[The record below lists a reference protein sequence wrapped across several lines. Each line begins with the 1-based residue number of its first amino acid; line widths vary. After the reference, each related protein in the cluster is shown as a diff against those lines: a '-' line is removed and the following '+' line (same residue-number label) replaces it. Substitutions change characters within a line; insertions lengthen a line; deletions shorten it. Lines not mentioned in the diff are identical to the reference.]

1 MLLARRPR
9 RRGLSLLEVLTA
21 LAIFLFSLIVI
32 SQLVG
37 LAGDRALAVQQQGD
51 AAQKCQ
57 SKLAEVVIGAVPLA
71 SQPDQ
76 PLDDDPDWMWS
87 MTAEPADVANLWSVN
102 VRVYRQQSD
111 GTQVEC
117 SFSRLVFDPA
127 ARGSTMDNVTIAGTE
142 STGATGTGTTGQ
154 QPAPATT
161 PQPAAQPAAPQP
173 AAPQPSAP
181 AAPSGGTARPPS
193 SPAPSSSSP
202 SPAPSGGGTGAPS
215 QGGDRPPS
223 NTKGG
228 N

>member
-87 MTAEPADVANLWSVN
+87 MTAEPADVANLWAVN

-154 QPAPATT
+154 QQPTSGAT
-161 PQPAAQPAAPQP
+161 PPPAAPP
-173 AAPQPSAP
+173 APQPSAP

-193 SPAPSSSSP
+193 SPAPSSPSP
-202 SPAPSGGGTGAPS
+202 SPAPSGGGGQPS
-215 QGGDRPPS
+215 QGGGRPPS
-223 NTKGG
+223 NPRGG